1 MEQVRDFITGI
12 ANEVARVR
20 QNIGVKD
27 DLNNLLTDADLRK
40 ERKDSIVQKLL
51 RNFQYLTQSQ
61 LLKFVKLVWE
71 KYQKS

>member
-1 MEQVRDFITGI
+1 LEQVRDFITGI

-71 KYQKS
+71 KY